1 MSIELNNHAATKI
14 RSGRASESTEVLFE
28 ALRCLHCAPE
38 WTWLP
43 PTHHHQQHQ
52 QQEQTN
58 ATTGGRK
65 RKFLDVAGNN
75 LDLNLDLLVVD
86 FPELHSYHS
95 LQYDEG
101 MDTFAEPLTM
111 LLLLADA
118 RSPNKNTK
126 NKPLIEAIIYFNLG
140 LALTSLDHED
150 QSALS
155 PTSAA
160 SEPCTSQPQ
169 SLFQKSLDCVSNY
182 NGSNP
187 SSLLVRVAAL
197 HNIGHIHFRN
207 RQYTHALEIYSQAHE
222 TLIQLM
228 INQKAR
234 DILSDILV
242 YTAGTYNCIAMSRYY
257 LTDEHA
263 YPSVG
268 TVPMLANAL
277 SIYGELRALQ
287 VRPRTWSHSFL
298 HDRTIATVM
307 NNIGRVKFAAGD
319 FYGALS
325 TYMEAPLATV
335 FTYCVLIII
344 VFVLCKSRRNYKFL
358 DPFTKWFMHLA

>member
-1 MSIELNNHAATKI
+1 
-14 RSGRASESTEVLFE
+14 
-28 ALRCLHCAPE
+28 
-38 WTWLP
+38 
-43 PTHHHQQHQ
+43 
-52 QQEQTN
+52 
-58 ATTGGRK
+58 
-65 RKFLDVAGNN
+65 
-75 LDLNLDLLVVD
+75 
-86 FPELHSYHS
+86 
-95 LQYDEG
+95 
-101 MDTFAEPLTM
+101 
-111 LLLLADA
+111 
-118 RSPNKNTK
+118 
-126 NKPLIEAIIYFNLG
+126 
-140 LALTSLDHED
+140 
-150 QSALS
+150 
-155 PTSAA
+155 
-160 SEPCTSQPQ
+160 
-169 SLFQKSLDCVSNY
+169 
-182 NGSNP
+182 
-187 SSLLVRVAAL
+187 
-197 HNIGHIHFRN
+197 
-207 RQYTHALEIYSQAHE
+207 
-222 TLIQLM
+222 M

-268 TVPMLANAL
+268 TVPMLTNAL
-277 SIYGELRALQ
+277 SIYGELCALQ